1 MVAVRGEVPAQASG
15 CRGLRKGVR
24 VARGVRAV
32 RAVRVVRA
40 WRAMCASLTLAAGIG
55 QWGPGAHAANTS
67 AAAPTAPFA
76 SAATALP
83 STLNAATPPT
93 ATSAAGSSRRPA
105 DPLAPASL
113 GHDWLLVKHEP
124 GDPLNDLLWQG
135 DPTRLLQALPAG
147 VRPLV
152 VALGEPGVTPPGR
165 WPAGSVLAGSQ
176 ALPVPVREALARHGH
191 ELREVRVQVEGAVH
205 RLHGLGGGGIGR
217 AVGADPLRLALA
229 HYGNDACGDKP
240 PAESL
245 QGRAVLVRR
254 GGCPYVEKARAALRA
269 GAAALVVVNN
279 ELALGRVAG
288 ACPECDALALAALPR
303 EEGER
308 LLAWHEAARGR
319 GEVLTVE
326 LTGRRAQAQALRVG
340 RDGRTEEIGFLP
352 YAFAHLLKDPA
363 DPFALLAKEGE
374 YLAFDSARRSRLREE
389 ERSGRVQVL
398 PVFVDTL
405 ARDPKWQGVRVS
417 ARVALPPALLR
428 AGRLEWDLTLACE
441 GVGKAQCPPWDY
453 LVHAYLCEQ
462 HDAPRCELEVGRW
475 ITPYWSGGRWVHDA
489 TALLGLLRRVA
500 AAAPRD
506 AAGRAQLRF
515 EFHSIQPY
523 RVGASLRF
531 HRALPGAA
539 GHDTQPLAFPG
550 GPMTDGRYAERQPRL
565 TLAVPAGVRR
575 VELAVLASGHGFAD
589 AARCAEF
596 CNTEL
601 VFQAEG
607 GPAHVL
613 AQPVAGTELGCF
625 DQVGAGVVP
634 NQGGTWVYGRN
645 GWCPGQAVAW
655 RRVDLSAD
663 VARARLALGARA
675 GQLPAVNL
683 VLTHRATVAGR
694 DHDPGPGS
702 DGRVP
707 DARIELTVWAV
718 FERAGM
724 RRAKGA
730 SRPR

>member
-1 MVAVRGEVPAQASG
+1 MAVN
-15 CRGLRKGVR
+15 L
-24 VARGVRAV
+24 
-32 RAVRVVRA
+32 VRVVRVVLVVRVIRA
-40 WRAMCASLTLAAGIG
+40 WRAMRVILPLAALIG
-55 QWGPGAHAANTS
+55 LWGPGAHAANTS
-67 AAAPTAPFA
+67 AAATTAPFA

-93 ATSAAGSSRRPA
+93 AASAARFSRRPA

-135 DPTRLLQALPAG
+135 DPARLLQALPAG

-152 VALGEPGVTPPGR
+152 VALGGPSATPPGR
-165 WPAGSVLAGSQ
+165 WPAGSVLEGAQ

-191 ELREVRVQVEGAVH
+191 ELRELRVQVEGTVH
-205 RLHGLGGGGIGR
+205 RLQGLGGGGIGR
-217 AVGADPLRLALA
+217 VLGAEPLRLELA
-229 HYGNDACGDKP
+229 HYGNDACGDKR
-240 PAESL
+240 PAEPL
-245 QGRAVLVRR
+245 HGRAVLVRR

-288 ACPECDALALAALPR
+288 ACPECDTLALAALPR
-303 EEGER
+303 EDGER

-319 GEVLTVE
+319 GEALTVE

-340 RDGRTEEIGFLP
+340 RDGRAEEIGFIP
-352 YAFAHLLKDPA
+352 YAFAHLLKDPP
-363 DPFALLAKEGE
+363 DPFVLLAKEGE
-374 YLAFDSARRSRLREE
+374 YLAFDSARRARMREE
-389 ERSGRVQVL
+389 ERSGQVQVL

-405 ARDPKWQGVRVS
+405 ARDPQWQGVRVQ
-417 ARVALPPALLR
+417 AQVVLPPALLR

-441 GVGKAQCPPWDY
+441 GAGKAQCPPWDY
-453 LVHAYLCEQ
+453 LVHAYLCER

-475 ITPYWSGGRWVHDA
+475 ITPYWSGGRWVRDA

-523 RVGASLRF
+523 RVSASLRA
-531 HRALPGAA
+531 HRARPGEAA
-539 GHDTQPLAFPG
+539 RDTQPLAFPG
-550 GPMTDGRYAERQPRL
+550 GAMTDGRYAERQPRL

-655 RRVDLSAD
+655 RRVDLSAN
-663 VARARLALGARA
+663 VARARQALGAKA
-675 GQLPAVNL
+675 GQFPAVNL

-694 DHDPGPGS
+694 DHDPGPGP
-702 DGRVP
+702 DGRAP
-707 DARIELTVWAV
+707 DARLDLNVWAV
-718 FERAGM
+718 FEHAGA
-724 RRAKGA
+724 RRTEGA